1 MRSSRTLFAC
11 AGLALVAGCGSL
23 GPQSDS
29 GAPILVITSPQDG
42 AAVGRQVL
50 IEASAVDD
58 IGVDKVRFFI
68 DQSTTPL
75 AEVLI
80 PPFRATWLTTGLA
93 EGSEH
98 TIRVQALDA
107 AKNQSSK
114 EITVTIAAVQ
124 GAP

>member
-1 MRSSRTLFAC
+1 MRSSRTLLAC
-11 AGLALVAGCGSL
+11 AGLALGAGCGSL

-29 GAPILVITSPQDG
+29 GAPVLVITAPVDG

-50 IEASAVDD
+50 IEATAVDD

-80 PPFRATWLTTGLA
+80 PPYRATWLTNGLA

-98 TIRVQALDA
+98 TIRVQALDV
-107 AKNQSSK
+107 AKNQTSK
-114 EITVTIAAVQ
+114 EIKVTIAAVQ